1 MSDTVPPSSGA
12 ENGDDTLYSE
22 AVPSAPKIDK
32 GRLGPAF
39 VADVICDATARSTG
53 MRCGNPAVRGTT
65 KCRMHGGSSLAG
77 IASPRYTTGRYSK
90 HLPAHLRE
98 SYEEAA
104 KDEQLL
110 SSREEIALLSARVA
124 ELAGR
129 LRFGDSG
136 SLWSDLREVFDELQ
150 AAMRANE
157 VERMTACLMRMG
169 DIIKMGNDNEGMWS
183 EIRDTCETLNRV
195 RASEN
200 KRQVELRQ
208 LIAAPQAIAL
218 MMAVVQI
225 VQRNVSDARTLNAI
239 QREVSMLLDM
249 DEGAAEAQPAD
260 EASNVESN
268 V

>member
-1 MSDTVPPSSGA
+1 MSDTVPPFSW
-12 ENGDDTLYSE
+12 EEEDVTTPYSE
-22 AVPSAPKIDK
+22 AVPPPPKIDK
-32 GRLGPAF
+32 GRLGPAH
-39 VADVICDATARSTG
+39 VADVVCDATARSTG
-53 MRCGNPAVRGTT
+53 MRCGNPAVRGST

-77 IASPRYTTGRYSK
+77 IAHPQYRTGRYSK
-90 HLPAHLRE
+90 HLPAKLRAN
-98 SYEEAA
+98 YEEAMR
-104 KDEQLL
+104 DEELL
-110 SSREEIALLSARVA
+110 SSREEIALLSSRVA

-129 LRFGDSG
+129 LQFGDSG
-136 SLWSDLREVFDELQ
+136 NLWGDLREVFDELQ
-150 AAMRANE
+150 AAMRGNK

-169 DIIKMGNDNEGMWS
+169 GIIKMGNDNEGMWS

-225 VQRNVSDARTLNAI
+225 VQRNVSDARTLNNI
-239 QREVSMLLDM
+239 QREVSLLLDV

-260 EASNVESN
+260 GTDGESN
-268 V
+268 I